1 MIEKPRLLPAVILGA
16 MGLLALKMLGWY
28 LDVASIDRPAAAIA
42 AASRPER
49 GTGGLPQSKIPDGLM
64 DPMVTGTIDKPPAPK
79 GQPLPQDHP
88 LNKAAIINGTAAA
101 PSPAE
106 KALLERLGQ
115 RREEIEARMRELEMR
130 ERLLD
135 SAEKKLDGK
144 LGDLKQLEDKNAS
157 PAGSVAAEEAK
168 AVKNLVIMYEAMK
181 PKDAAR
187 VFDRLSLD
195 VLVPVVQQMNPRKM
209 SEVLAAM
216 APEKAEKLTIALANQ
231 GRTPQIERAADRTV
245 LPPNELPAIA
255 PPARR

>member
-16 MGLLALKMLGWY
+16 MGLLALKVLGWY
-28 LDVASIDRPAAAIA
+28 LDVASIDRPAATT
-42 AASRPER
+42 ASAMRPER
-49 GTGGLPQSKIPDGLM
+49 DTGGLSRGNAPGGM
-64 DPMVTGTIDKPPAPK
+64 DPMVTGSIDKPQTAK
-79 GQPLPQDHP
+79 AEPLPQDHP
-88 LNKAAIINGTAAA
+88 LNKAEIVNGTATAS
-101 PSPAE
+101 SPAE
-106 KALLERLGQ
+106 KALLERLSQ

-144 LGDLKQLEDKNAS
+144 LGDLKQLEDRNAGA
-157 PAGSVAAEEAK
+157 AGSAAAEEAK

-216 APEKAEKLTIALANQ
+216 APEKAEKLTIALANP
-231 GRTPQIERAADRTV
+231 GRTPRIERAAADRAV